1 MLRSK
6 KPTSLSQ
13 HTKDVESTDTGSTEG
28 NSFVDV
34 GWVGPIT
41 LRKRAKPEL
50 ENARYRDISLKLSV
64 QEVKNVTPKGSNL
77 PEISIVTINLYRQG
91 SVLVKDKKQRGKG
104 QNQFIAFVTIPISD
118 LSQSSEQQK
127 WLPMRSPYDTLHIVN
142 SNNWQELAC
151 GGNANEPRRLNSVT
165 GSPGGARSRKRSMP
179 VTCFRPTP
187 SNTDYYETETNPTTE
202 KLKSS
207 GKKKRSW
214 VAGLSTTAEV
224 SAAKQCET
232 SIAKCS
238 SASNSPTYL
247 LKNNVFSL
255 TQSPIPQLRLNILY
269 EAVDVLPLDYYEDFQ
284 ELLRSHTIDI
294 LRFLEPKLSA
304 KQKEE
309 LASCIVNIHEKVSNL
324 SVTDLLA
331 DLVRQEIAENAN
343 QSMLLR
349 ANSMA
354 SKAIECY
361 IKLVGTEYLHR
372 ILKGPIDQLL
382 VSVEDFEVDPHRI
395 KLPDSAGI
403 TVISQIERNQ
413 AALLNHLSTIWNRIL
428 ENTRRIPYELREIF
442 TTLRCLFEQTLGPQI
457 AIQLVSSCLFLRFIC
472 PAIHGPVLFGL
483 TPSIPESARVSRN
496 LTLLAK
502 VLQNLANMV
511 PFEEKEIHMKIFNPF
526 MEKEIPV
533 MRKFLESISSADL
546 DDDESS
552 YSDCHHYID
561 LGYEF
566 AKLSSVLSR
575 YVKEEVVLQNL
586 ANMVP
591 FEEKEIHMKIFNP
604 FMEKEIPVMRK
615 FLESISSADL
625 DDDESSYSD
634 CHHYID
640 LGYEFAK
647 LSSVLSRYVKEEVV
661 PDELSR
667 LPDILKFIHEH
678 TNDTVLSSWTPDMV
692 SCRRFTNYVD
702 APSQEQPLSQ
712 FRRKFT
718 STDSILTNPHLS
730 NFDAKEFLQSGSVQS
745 FNPESSNI
753 PAEDTESVL
762 FSNEPSVPP
771 SPHLT
776 NDAISTD
783 IIQQYTQ
790 IQNANSFL
798 YTWPEVVD
806 SLAEQSGSKVETMEQ
821 LISQY
826 KEQLRQLNACI
837 EQVENISLTT
847 KPVNV
852 KKIFQGE
859 GFALP
864 SSLGTV
870 PETRACIGVKNG
882 SRDHEFPWSPIN
894 RCGQDGVAITNE
906 GSDYEYGDDEKEV
919 GHGHCR
925 SEPVRFCSSDRE
937 VERQKVLAESP
948 SLDQLSDRLQELRHL
963 LKHERHELAQVV
975 AEKTMAIKEQEQSI
989 ERMVSELDQLR
1000 RHPTPGVGP
1009 LHPVN
1014 SSARLSTPGTISP
1027 SSSFSSGCFAST
1039 QSDDL
1044 SGNPNE
1050 RRPSESNAFW
1060 YQKSECSV
1068 RKHHIQYTGNKLR
1081 SQSFHSHSSSNRI
1094 KLNGGSEVLGTTQT
1108 GPNLLDLSRAS
1119 EGTGI
1124 PLGDLIISKHSIP
1137 VKRRTSETKLMR
1149 N

>member
-1 MLRSK
+1 MRPASKERSK
-6 KPTSLSQ
+6 STKDSSVGKISLHIAENATKSMTNCQIPVDLVEEKPTKSVLNLDEADTHQVTRHKQSALVPVQTSVGTQVGQLS
-13 HTKDVESTDTGSTEG
+13 GSIE
-28 NSFVDV
+28 
-34 GWVGPIT
+34 

-64 QEVKNVTPKGSNL
+64 QEVKNVTPKGRCKPLKPLTVNYRSCDL
-77 PEISIVTINLYRQG
+77 QIGASIVRRTAFSPCQRSSCFSAAFQIHLKK
-91 SVLVKDKKQRGKG
+91 SVFVFPHVFRRTTVY
-104 QNQFIAFVTIPISD
+104 FSAFVTIPISD

-502 VLQNLANMV
+502 
-511 PFEEKEIHMKIFNPF
+511 
-526 MEKEIPV
+526 
-533 MRKFLESISSADL
+533 
-546 DDDESS
+546 
-552 YSDCHHYID
+552 
-561 LGYEF
+561 
-566 AKLSSVLSR
+566 
-575 YVKEEVVLQNL
+575 VLQNL

>member
-13 HTKDVESTDTGSTEG
+13 HTKDVESADTGSTEG

-64 QEVKNVTPKGSNL
+64 QEVKNLTPKGRYFCEICLDRTLYARTTSKQSDGTVFWGERFELNNL
-77 PEISIVTINLYRQG
+77 PEISIITINLYRQG

-127 WLPMRSPYDTLHIVN
+127 WLPMRSPYDTLHIVD
-142 SNNWQELAC
+142 SNNWQELGC

-165 GSPGGARSRKRSMP
+165 GSPGGTRSRKRSMP

-187 SNTDYYETETNPTTE
+187 SNTDYHETETKSTTE

-214 VAGLSTTAEV
+214 VAGLSTTAEGF
-224 SAAKQCET
+224 AAKQTET

-255 TQSPIPQLRLNILY
+255 TQSPVPQLRLNILY

-324 SVTDLLA
+324 SVADLLA
-331 DLVRQEIAENAN
+331 DLVRLEIAENAN

-382 VSVEDFEVDPHRI
+382 ASAEDFEVDPHRI

-403 TVISQIERNQ
+403 TVNSQIERNQ

-457 AIQLVSSCLFLRFIC
+457 AIQLISSCLFLRFIC

-533 MRKFLESISSADL
+533 MRE
-546 DDDESS
+546 
-552 YSDCHHYID
+552 
-561 LGYEF
+561 
-566 AKLSSVLSR
+566 
-575 YVKEEVVLQNL
+575 
-586 ANMVP
+586 
-591 FEEKEIHMKIFNP
+591 
-604 FMEKEIPVMRK
+604 

-692 SCRRFTNYVD
+692 SCRRFTNCVD
-702 APSQEQPLSQ
+702 APSQEQPLSE
-712 FRRKFT
+712 FRRRFT

-730 NFDAKEFLQSGSVQS
+730 NFEAKEFLQSGSVQL

-753 PAEDTESVL
+753 PAGDTESML
-762 FSNEPSVPP
+762 FTNEPSVSP
-771 SPHLT
+771 SPHST
-776 NDAISTD
+776 NDAMSTD
-783 IIQQYTQ
+783 AIQQYSE
-790 IQNANSFL
+790 IQNTNSSL

-864 SSLGTV
+864 SSLDTA

-882 SRDHEFPWSPIN
+882 NRDHAFPWSPIN
-894 RCGQDGVAITNE
+894 RCGQDDVTLNNE
-906 GSDYEYGDDEKEV
+906 GSDYEYGDDEKEA

-925 SEPVRFCSSDRE
+925 SEPVRFCSSDRG

-948 SLDQLSDRLQELRHL
+948 SLDQLSDRLQELKHL

-989 ERMVSELDQLR
+989 EKMVSELDQLR

-1044 SGNPNE
+1044 SSNPNE

-1068 RKHHIQYTGNKLR
+1068 RKHHIQYAGNKLR

-1094 KLNGGSEVLGTTQT
+1094 KLNGGSEVLAPTQM

-1124 PLGDLIISKHSIP
+1124 PLGDLIISKHTIP
-1137 VKRRTSETKLMR
+1137 VKRRTSEAKLMR